1 MHFLAVPPPCQFSTD
16 VTFLVDS
23 SKNIHK
29 DEFSR
34 QMTFLKIIAKSLGNN
49 SRSAV
54 VTYGEKA
61 SIIASFDQNMSD
73 FLKAVA
79 NLTQDKDGS
88 GMGRLD
94 KAVNLATR
102 DVFPKSRPGVSKLAV
117 VLTDGK
123 QTTGPNALE
132 LEQAFETSRKAGIR
146 MFPVG
151 VSENMKVEEWSKL
164 VQRKQDLL
172 QVNNFEDLTLKVHE
186 VAAGICRAAGNN
198 IHAWL

>member
-1 MHFLAVPPPCQFSTD
+1 
-16 VTFLVDS
+16 
-23 SKNIHK
+23 
-29 DEFSR
+29 
-34 QMTFLKIIAKSLGNN
+34 MTFLKIIAKSLGNN

-54 VTYGEKA
+54 VAYGEKA
-61 SIIASFDQNMSD
+61 SIIASFDQFPNISD

-88 GMGRLD
+88 GKGRLD

-123 QTTGPNALE
+123 QTTGTNALE

-151 VSENMKVEEWSKL
+151 VTENMKVEEWSKL

-186 VAAGICRAAGNN
+186 VAASICRAAGKN